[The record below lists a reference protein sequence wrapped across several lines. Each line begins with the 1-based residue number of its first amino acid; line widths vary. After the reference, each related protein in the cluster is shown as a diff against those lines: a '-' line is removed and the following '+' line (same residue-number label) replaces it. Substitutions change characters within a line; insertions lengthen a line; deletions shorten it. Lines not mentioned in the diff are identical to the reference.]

1 MVGIFQRIKKQIRPR
16 LRGHQMRPEDDP
28 KDLMDGEQMPR
39 QPADSCAQALTSQD
53 GTFKLQLSD
62 DET

>member
-1 MVGIFQRIKKQIRPR
+1 
-16 LRGHQMRPEDDP
+16 MRPEDDP
-28 KDLMDGEQMPR
+28 KDLMDGEHMLR

-62 DET
+62 EET

>member
-1 MVGIFQRIKKQIRPR
+1 
-16 LRGHQMRPEDDP
+16 MRPEDDP

-62 DET
+62 EET